1 MAKLR
6 KQKNIS
12 VGSQSYK
19 YRKTGAGA
27 LPSDPST
34 TPSGAA
40 LTLVANDEMALA
52 GDNDQIDGFF
62 RLYDPAADRIS
73 VWTPDSAGEVA
84 AVPANGTITPG
95 GFVVGYLDTDRG
107 KVKEATLS
115 STPTVAELG
124 AVAAARWVCKSSSA
138 GSCNVVPR

>member
-6 KQKNIS
+6 KQKNVC
-12 VGSQSYK
+12 VGSQTYN

-40 LTLVANDEMALA
+40 LTLVSNDTLALA
-52 GDNDQIDGFF
+52 GADDQVDGFF
-62 RLYDPAADRIS
+62 RLYDPGADRIS
-73 VWTPDSAGEVA
+73 VWTPESAGELA
-84 AVPANGTITPG
+84 AIPANGTITPG
-95 GFVVGYLDTDRG
+95 GFVVGYSDTDRG

-115 STPTVAELG
+115 STPTVAELA